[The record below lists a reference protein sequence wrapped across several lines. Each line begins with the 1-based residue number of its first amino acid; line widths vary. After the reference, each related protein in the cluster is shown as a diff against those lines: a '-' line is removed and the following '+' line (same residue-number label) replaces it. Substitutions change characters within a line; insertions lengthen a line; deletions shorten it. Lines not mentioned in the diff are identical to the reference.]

1 MKPNRFNFRVYVKK
15 YNKIY
20 RVCELHTDNEYL
32 TVQICDN
39 DNTVVFDKDKKINP
53 TLFSKNE
60 IELMQS
66 TGLVDKNGKE
76 IFESDI
82 IKSDFLGIGIIKYSE
97 NLKRFTVINPNYAD
111 EEDYCG
117 DMTWDD
123 FIEEFNENQYEVVGN
138 IYENPELLEEF
149 RKKLKEF
156 EKKLEIF
163 MKNLNF

>member
-1 MKPNRFNFRVYVKK
+1 MTVSRFNLRAYVKK

-66 TGLVDKNGKE
+66 TGMVDKNGKE
-76 IFESDI
+76 IFEG
-82 IKSDFLGIGIIKYSE
+82 DFLKDDKTGDIL
-97 NLKRFTVINPNYAD
+97 NVQWR
-111 EEDYCG
+111 EDRACFG
-117 DMTWDD
+117 VS
-123 FIEEFNENQYEVVGN
+123 INENWQDYDWRDFGELDMYDLESLEIIGN
-138 IYENPELLEEF
+138 EYENPELL
-149 RKKLKEF
+149 RSKK
-156 EKKLEIF
+156 
-163 MKNLNF
+163 

>member
-1 MKPNRFNFRVYVKK
+1 MTASRFNLRAYVKK

-66 TGLVDKNGKE
+66 TGFVDKNGKE
-76 IFESDI
+76 IYEGDI
-82 IKSDFLGIGIIKYSE
+82 LKDKNELIVVQYNTKF
-97 NLKRFTVINPNYAD
+97 NLKTINLIEKLKEITIEDNSDDLGMINLNFFTCK
-111 EEDYCG
+111 DY
-117 DMTWDD
+117 
-123 FIEEFNENQYEVVGN
+123 IENEIEIIGN
-138 IYENPELLEEF
+138 IYENKELL
-149 RKKLKEF
+149 KK
-156 EKKLEIF
+156 
-163 MKNLNF
+163 

>member
-1 MKPNRFNFRVYVKK
+1 MKPNRFNLRAYVKK

-76 IFESDI
+76 IFEGDI
-82 IKSDFLGIGIIKYSE
+82 IEFSTFKVVVKWEYCRFKIKSSCCDLAIDIIRAE
-97 NLKRFTVINPNYAD
+97 Q
-111 EEDYCG
+111 C
-117 DMTWDD
+117 
-123 FIEEFNENQYEVVGN
+123 EVLGN
-138 IYENPELLEEF
+138 IYENKELLGE
-149 RKKLKEF
+149 
-156 EKKLEIF
+156 
-163 MKNLNF
+163 